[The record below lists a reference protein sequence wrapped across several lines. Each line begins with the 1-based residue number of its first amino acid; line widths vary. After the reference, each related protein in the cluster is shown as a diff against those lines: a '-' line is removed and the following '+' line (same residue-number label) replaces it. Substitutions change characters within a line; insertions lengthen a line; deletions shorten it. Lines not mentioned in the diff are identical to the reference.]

1 MLTPTRGVYAE
12 SAGLAAR
19 NALGATVDLERLGQV
34 MQGWRP
40 LRDDVTLGARGS
52 YAWSSRY
59 GTTLLS
65 SGVPAFGFGTT
76 GFGVVSPAAFA
87 ACSPAAC
94 V

>member
-1 MLTPTRGVYAE
+1 MPGLADRVRTMISAPTTILECDSRDDVLTPTRGVYAE

-52 YAWSSRY
+52 YA
-59 GTTLLS
+59 
-65 SGVPAFGFGTT
+65 
-76 GFGVVSPAAFA
+76 
-87 ACSPAAC
+87 
-94 V
+94 